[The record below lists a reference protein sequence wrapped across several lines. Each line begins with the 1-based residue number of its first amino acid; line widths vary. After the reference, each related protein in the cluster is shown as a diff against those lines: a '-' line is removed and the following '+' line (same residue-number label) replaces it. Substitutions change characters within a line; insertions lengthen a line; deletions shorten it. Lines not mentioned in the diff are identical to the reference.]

1 MHLAP
6 PVLPSTLFDSLSPVK
21 PTNVIP
27 SDNVTASEERLDVT
41 SPSRQPPPYRSPP
54 PPSGTPICPSP
65 SLTSIESSEFEMPS
79 QNMKQENEL
88 ERKQET
94 LVMARSLSRDDLLST
109 STKVTEETVIH
120 TPPPVPPRRKS
131 SDRLKLESKEN
142 VTDTM
147 TKRLRMIGP
156 EAVNKMVSN

>member
-1 MHLAP
+1 
-6 PVLPSTLFDSLSPVK
+6 
-21 PTNVIP
+21 
-27 SDNVTASEERLDVT
+27 
-41 SPSRQPPPYRSPP
+41 
-54 PPSGTPICPSP
+54 
-65 SLTSIESSEFEMPS
+65 
-79 QNMKQENEL
+79 MKQENEL